1 MATTPRALV
10 ILVYL
15 TCADQHSITVTR
27 FPSIRNFA
35 LDGRVTVSGVEIRFS
50 DPKLQPVHAIYGL
63 RYASLGGEGNSMV
76 SRTGTAESGELY
88 HQAAKRRFMHSVAA
102 FIYETPA
109 RGHLQ
114 KTGPPPECPQP
125 RRVQPAHDT
134 SFDEWTVRAASSTTS
149 THHLLQ
155 NPQPTTQAE
164 DCLTLNVFVPG
175 AAIDEK
181 MKMCTILDNNTCD
194 FSYIADNHCQSG
206 AEDLNEHALPV
217 LIFVHGDSYEHG
229 SGNAYDFSLFS
240 SLGSV
245 IVVTLNYRLGV
256 LGFLSEN
263 IAGSTRGNFA
273 LFDLQAAIQW
283 VYSNIHRFGGDCE
296 QMTLMGHSHGAALVH
311 LFATSLLS
319 IGPNYYGIKRLV
331 LFDGSANAPWATS
344 ACDTDIKS
352 LIEANFQMQQSSSAS
367 IFDLLQDLSIT
378 SILEIQRNLS
388 RLGLERC
395 FSPLPRKQQVVTVTP
410 TLFNRVSL
418 MYGQTEFAG
427 SIFYQNAAI
436 DDNVSKFM
444 PALVY
449 LLEHVFQVA
458 AYPLTDLLKYVYVQ
472 SDTWTQNDNSSD
484 EKNKIYE
491 IFTDALFWTPGLATL
506 RQHETE
512 QEQSSEFSSAGSS
525 RYVVHFSRAGY
536 GDDLNLLLGAPF
548 VSSLHL
554 KSSMKRRLSQS
565 LIQYATNFIH
575 FGDPNKHFTI
585 PNIAQN
591 LAKSW
596 PAFNSRDELSLKLFK
611 PTVGLN
617 EPLPPNDVLDVASA
631 YRKRY
636 TTFWMKIFPKIAA
649 SSRRTPQCK
658 GRTITHFAVP
668 EVQYGEAAMDGYA
681 PVPPKST
688 EQVSLSERPSTIYNE
703 TVEFPS
709 FYDTNRMA
717 PLTTEDSKE
726 GYNRIFLL
734 TIVAGLSLFLINIVF
749 TATFYF
755 CHQQRKERSSGILI
769 SASEADHRENKNS
782 QAAKLTSEMSSCY
795 QSVVRLP
802 SLSSAV
808 EAPFQLATTK
818 MQTDFQ
824 SVAFETL
831 HRSPN
836 QLGQIYP
843 PGGNQA
849 TPMADHQIIAALDS
863 SPKKETHMR
872 PSARYNQAN
881 LGNGGW
887 HYYR

>member
-175 AAIDEK
+175 A
-181 MKMCTILDNNTCD
+181 
-194 FSYIADNHCQSG
+194 G

-311 LFATSLLS
+311 LFAT
-319 IGPNYYGIKRLV
+319 
-331 LFDGSANAPWATS
+331 
-344 ACDTDIKS
+344 
-352 LIEANFQMQQSSSAS
+352 MQQSSSAS

-872 PSARYNQAN
+872 PSASMI
-881 LGNGGW
+881 
-887 HYYR
+887 

>member
-175 AAIDEK
+175 A
-181 MKMCTILDNNTCD
+181 
-194 FSYIADNHCQSG
+194 G

-395 FSPLPRKQQVVTVTP
+395 FSPLPRKQQ
-410 TLFNRVSL
+410 
-418 MYGQTEFAG
+418 
-427 SIFYQNAAI
+427 
-436 DDNVSKFM
+436 
-444 PALVY
+444 
-449 LLEHVFQVA
+449 
-458 AYPLTDLLKYVYVQ
+458 
-472 SDTWTQNDNSSD
+472 
-484 EKNKIYE
+484 IYE

-872 PSARYNQAN
+872 PSASMI
-881 LGNGGW
+881 
-887 HYYR
+887 